1 MQGLEISRKFYE
13 EYGAP
18 MLRAQFP
25 ELEGKLA
32 AALTGSGSEC
42 YGYDDAVSADH
53 DFDPGFC
60 LFLPGEDAVDRQTA
74 FRLERAYAKLPREY
88 AGYARPVM
96 QPVGGSRRGV
106 MRISEFFTDR
116 VGAPDGRLSMELWL
130 RIPLYALAEATNGEV
145 FFDGAG
151 LLTGIREYLSE
162 MPEDVRRKR
171 LAGQLLLMAQSGQYN
186 YRRCLAHGEEAAAQL
201 AVGEF
206 VRASMTAV
214 FLLNRRYMPYY
225 KWSFRAMR
233 ALPCLPVPAETM
245 EYLLTT
251 PNDRETAETKYELIE
266 DAASSVI
273 EELRSQSL
281 TEAICGDLE
290 KHAYSVN
297 DSVCGAE
304 IRNLHIL
311 STV

>member
-1 MQGLEISRKFYE
+1 MQGLEISRRFFE

-18 MLRAQFP
+18 MLHDQFP
-25 ELEGKLA
+25 ELTGKLA
-32 AALTGSGSEC
+32 AALTGCGSEC
-42 YGYDDAVSADH
+42 FGYDDAVSADH

-60 LFLPGEDAVDRQTA
+60 LFLPGEEIVDRQTA

-88 AGYARPVM
+88 AGFVRPVI

-106 MRISEFFTDR
+106 MRLGDFFTDR
-116 VGAPDGRLSMELWL
+116 VGTPDGYLTAEQWL
-130 RIPLYALAEATNGEV
+130 RIPMYALAEATNGEV
-145 FFDGAG
+145 FFDGSG
-151 LLTGIREYLSE
+151 LLTGIRQRLSA

-206 VRASMTAV
+206 VRAAMTAV

-225 KWSFRAMR
+225 KWSFRTMR
-233 ALPCLPVPAETM
+233 ALPRLSVLAETM

-251 PNDRETAETKYELIE
+251 PNDREAAETKYELIE
-266 DAASSVI
+266 DAAASVI
-273 EELRSQSL
+273 GELQSQSL
-281 TEAICGDLE
+281 TQAICGDLE

-297 DSVCGAE
+297 DSVGDAE